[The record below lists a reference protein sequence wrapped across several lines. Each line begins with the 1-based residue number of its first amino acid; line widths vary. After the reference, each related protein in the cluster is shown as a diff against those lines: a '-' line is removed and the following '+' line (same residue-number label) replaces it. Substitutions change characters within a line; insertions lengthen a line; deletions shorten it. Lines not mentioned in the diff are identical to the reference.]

1 MIKMLLELTMAL
13 LCLVALWAIC
23 CLLFVAENIMLGVY

>member
-1 MIKMLLELTMAL
+1 MIKILLEMTGAI

-23 CLLFVAENIMLGVY
+23 CLLFVAENRILGVY